1 MLHEILH
8 AIEVFWDHLAAVDF
22 GMLGIALG
30 LHVLKLLVRCRAWQN
45 ILRAAFPT
53 SRVRLRHV
61 TGAYVAGVGVNAIVP
76 ARGGDAVKLFLVK
89 QRIEGSNY
97 PALASSLLAETLVDL
112 VLAST
117 IMVWALATGVLPGL
131 NVLPHLPAVDWG
143 WPLRHPRW
151 ALFIACVLVVLAVI
165 GVIWA
170 DRKVEKFKQHVAQ
183 GVAILHDK
191 SRYFTGVVTWQVLS
205 WGLRFAS
212 VYFFLRA
219 FHLDATLHDC
229 LVVQVADSLATI
241 LPFSPGGVGTKQGLL
256 VYMLRGRA
264 SAAGLLSFSV
274 GMHVAVTVVNVAAGA
289 VALLLMQ
296 GSLRFRRTIDD
307 AKSAEAKA

>member
-1 MLHEILH
+1 MFHEILH

-22 GMLGIALG
+22 EMLGIALG
-30 LHVLKLLVRCRAWQN
+30 LHLLKLGVRCRAWQN

-89 QRIEGSNY
+89 QRIGDSNY

-112 VLAST
+112 VLASA

-131 NVLPHLPAVDWG
+131 NVLPDLPSVDWG

-151 ALFIACVLVVLAVI
+151 ALFIAVVLIVLAVI

-170 DRKVEKFKQHVAQ
+170 NRKVEEFKQHVAQ
-183 GVAILHDK
+183 GVAILRDK
-191 SRYFTGVVTWQVLS
+191 SAYFTGVVTWQVLS
-205 WGLRFAS
+205 CGLR
-212 VYFFLRA
+212 L
-219 FHLDATLHDC
+219 
-229 LVVQVADSLATI
+229 
-241 LPFSPGGVGTKQGLL
+241 
-256 VYMLRGRA
+256 
-264 SAAGLLSFSV
+264 AAGR
-274 GMHVAVTVVNVAAGA
+274 VV
-289 VALLLMQ
+289 
-296 GSLRFRRTIDD
+296 
-307 AKSAEAKA
+307 